1 VGTAG
6 SKGQKGANALG
17 TTIDQLPTGGFEFDP
32 NNSLLYFTSGSFTG
46 VVLMFRS
53 GSN

>member
-1 VGTAG
+1 
-6 SKGQKGANALG
+6 LG
-17 TTIDQLPTGGFEFDP
+17 TTIDQLPIGGFEFDTD
-32 NNSLLYFTSGSFTG
+32 NSLLYFKSGSFTG